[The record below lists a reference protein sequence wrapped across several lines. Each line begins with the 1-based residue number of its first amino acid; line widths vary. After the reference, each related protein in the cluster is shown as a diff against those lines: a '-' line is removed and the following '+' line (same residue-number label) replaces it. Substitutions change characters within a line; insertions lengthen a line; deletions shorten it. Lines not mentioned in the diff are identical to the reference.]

1 MERGPALAWPAE
13 LTRPTTRAALSA
25 ARRTRV
31 AGRLSPFLSRSAAEQ
46 LAAHAEG
53 PRRFPPFFLSAT
65 HDKRVNL
72 FVSEWKGLPKGP
84 TGYNANVDGRIRRH
98 RDSPARTP
106 REPRFGETAMKTEQ
120 PAATSGPTFNSIKEV
135 ETHLKTR
142 MDKAVSDLQHEMAA
156 IRTGRASLGILDHI
170 RVDYYGT
177 PTPLNQVANLHVPE
191 PALITIQPWDV
202 SQIGPIEKAIR
213 TSDLGLNP
221 ANDGKII
228 RLPIPPLTEE
238 RRKELVKKL
247 HAAAEHHRVSVR
259 AVRRDGNE
267 AVKKLLKD
275 KKVTEDDDKKA
286 HDEIQKLTDAYM
298 AKIDAAAKA
307 KEKDILEIK

>member
-1 MERGPALAWPAE
+1 
-13 LTRPTTRAALSA
+13 
-25 ARRTRV
+25 
-31 AGRLSPFLSRSAAEQ
+31 
-46 LAAHAEG
+46 
-53 PRRFPPFFLSAT
+53 
-65 HDKRVNL
+65 
-72 FVSEWKGLPKGP
+72 
-84 TGYNANVDGRIRRH
+84 
-98 RDSPARTP
+98 
-106 REPRFGETAMKTEQ
+106 MKTESQ
-120 PAATSGPTFNSIKEV
+120 TAPSGPTFNSIKDV
-135 ETHLKTR
+135 EGNVKTR
-142 MDKAVSDLQHEMAA
+142 MEKAISDLQHEMAH

-238 RRKELVKKL
+238 RRRELVKKL
-247 HAAAEHHRVSVR
+247 HGVAEHHRVSTR
-259 AVRRDGNE
+259 NIRRDGNE

-275 KKVTEDDDKKA
+275 KKITEDEDKKA
-286 HDEIQKLTDAYM
+286 HDEIQKLTDGYM
-298 AKIDAAAKA
+298 LKIDQASKT
-307 KEKDILEIK
+307 KEKEIMEIK